1 MIIRVALLCTAVLVV
16 SGAKAQVPGC
26 TDPLALNYDSSAET
40 NDGSCMYAPTGISPY
55 LTQELPTSLSESS
68 GLIDWDGRFWT
79 HNDDTDIRL
88 YALDPQDASIADECL
103 LAGVINQDWEDIDQD
118 DTWIYVGDFGNNSSG
133 NRQDLHI
140 LRIEKSTLCTGQPQ
154 IDTLWYSYEDQIDF
168 SNQGSN
174 TTDYDCEAMVVG
186 ADSIYLFTKQWK
198 SLGTA
203 VYALSKLPGDQ
214 IAELRGTW
222 PVNGLITGATWME
235 KERLLALCG
244 YSTLLQPF
252 LYLCYDFHDGHMF
265 SGNKRRLELTL
276 PFHQVEGISTL
287 DGIEYVLSN
296 ERFSQIVMVPPRLH
310 RVDLGDYLSGYL
322 EGLSGIHD
330 EASYQDPVHIYREG
344 GSLVIALQQG
354 VSNQEVQ
361 VYDYMGRPVAFDQF
375 QSGVLRLAIGYT
387 MPGWMF
393 VRVGQT
399 VRPVYWPG

>member
-1 MIIRVALLCTAVLVV
+1 MIIRVALLCTGVLVA

-26 TDPLALNYDSSAET
+26 TDPLALNFDPSAET

-55 LTQELPTSLSESS
+55 LTQELPTSLSETS
-68 GLIDWDGRFWT
+68 GLIDWDGHFWT

-235 KERLLALCG
+235 GDRVLALCG
-244 YSTLLQPF
+244 YSSLLQPF
-252 LYLCYDFHDGHMF
+252 LYVCYDYQGHSFF

-276 PFHQVEGISTL
+276 PFHQIEGISTTDGL
-287 DGIEYVLSN
+287 DYTLSN

-310 RVDLGDYLSGYL
+310 HVDLV
-322 EGLSGIHD
+322 ITF
-330 EASYQDPVHIYREG
+330 PVI
-344 GSLVIALQQG
+344 
-354 VSNQEVQ
+354 
-361 VYDYMGRPVAFDQF
+361 
-375 QSGVLRLAIGYT
+375 
-387 MPGWMF
+387 WMH
-393 VRVGQT
+393 
-399 VRPVYWPG
+399 